1 MKIEN
6 NNNYY
11 NVEDEIN
18 FEKLKNFRKFN
29 SNVKSITQSNDRN
42 IRYANSDKN
51 YFNNI
56 IKTDENLSLSKK
68 IDTEK
73 EVKYYNSSDFQKFD
87 QFNNFLNY
95 EDKAEQKLDKNI
107 DTEKEVKYY
116 NSSDFQKFDQFN
128 NFLNYEDKAEQKLD
142 KNIDTE
148 FNYSSNDYGEF
159 NKIIPIKNS
168 AKKIISNKN
177 SNVKI
182 IDYSKLN
189 DDKKKLKNKLQIEKI
204 KIVYFD

>member
-56 IKTDENLSLSKK
+56 IKTDENIVMKSIAKYREEFNNLS
-68 IDTEK
+68 
-73 EVKYYNSSDFQKFD
+73 FD
-87 QFNNFLNY
+87 QIAFPRSVHGV
-95 EDKAEQKLDKNI
+95 
-107 DTEKEVKYY
+107 EK
-116 NSSDFQKFDQFN
+116 
-128 NFLNYEDKAEQKLD
+128 
-142 KNIDTE
+142 
-148 FNYSSNDYGEF
+148 YSSITSCLYPV
-159 NKIIPIKNS
+159 KMQKSSIPNFI
-168 AKKIISNKN
+168 
-177 SNVKI
+177 
-182 IDYSKLN
+182 
-189 DDKKKLKNKLQIEKI
+189 
-204 KIVYFD
+204 

>member
-107 DTEKEVKYY
+107 D
-116 NSSDFQKFDQFN
+116 N
-128 NFLNYEDKAEQKLD
+128 
-142 KNIDTE
+142 E

-189 DDKKKLKNKLQIEKI
+189 DDKKKLKNKLQIDKI

>member
-51 YFNNI
+51 YFNDI

-68 IDTEK
+68 
-73 EVKYYNSSDFQKFD
+73 
-87 QFNNFLNY
+87 
-95 EDKAEQKLDKNI
+95 I

-177 SNVKI
+177 SYVKI

>member
-29 SNVKSITQSNDRN
+29 SNVKSIAQSNDRN

-56 IKTDENLSLSKK
+56 IKTDENLYLSKK

-87 QFNNFLNY
+87 QFNNFLDFEN
-95 EDKAEQKLDKNI
+95 K
-107 DTEKEVKYY
+107 TEHKIE
-116 NSSDFQKFDQFN
+116 
-128 NFLNYEDKAEQKLD
+128 

-148 FNYSSNDYGEF
+148 FSYSSNYYGEF

-168 AKKIISNKN
+168 
-177 SNVKI
+177 
-182 IDYSKLN
+182 
-189 DDKKKLKNKLQIEKI
+189 
-204 KIVYFD
+204 

>member
-6 NNNYY
+6 KNNYY
-11 NVEDEIN
+11 NDEDEIN
-18 FEKLKNFRKFN
+18 FDKLTNFKKFN
-29 SNVKSITQSNDRN
+29 SNTKSNTQSKDHN
-42 IRYANSDKN
+42 IIYANSDKN
-51 YFNNI
+51 YFNDI
-56 IKTDENLSLSKK
+56 IRTDENLTLSKK
-68 IDTEK
+68 
-73 EVKYYNSSDFQKFD
+73 
-87 QFNNFLNY
+87 
-95 EDKAEQKLDKNI
+95 I

>member
-1 MKIEN
+1 MKTEN
-6 NNNYY
+6 KNNYY
-11 NVEDEIN
+11 NDEDEIN
-18 FEKLKNFRKFN
+18 FDKLNNFRRFN
-29 SNVKSITQSNDRN
+29 SNIKDNAQSKDHN

-56 IKTDENLSLSKK
+56 IKTDENLPLSKK

-95 EDKAEQKLDKNI
+95 K
-107 DTEKEVKYY
+107 
-116 NSSDFQKFDQFN
+116 
-128 NFLNYEDKAEQKLD
+128 DKAEQKLD

-168 AKKIISNKN
+168 GKK
-177 SNVKI
+177 
-182 IDYSKLN
+182 
-189 DDKKKLKNKLQIEKI
+189 
-204 KIVYFD
+204 

>member
-1 MKIEN
+1 MKTEN
-6 NNNYY
+6 KNNYY
-11 NVEDEIN
+11 NDEDEIN
-18 FEKLKNFRKFN
+18 FDKLNNFRRFN
-29 SNVKSITQSNDRN
+29 YNIKDNAQSKNHN

-56 IKTDENLSLSKK
+56 IKTGENLPLSKK

-73 EVKYYNSSDFQKFD
+73 D
-87 QFNNFLNY
+87 
-95 EDKAEQKLDKNI
+95 
-107 DTEKEVKYY
+107 VKYY

>member
-87 QFNNFLNY
+87 QFNNFLDFEN
-95 EDKAEQKLDKNI
+95 K
-107 DTEKEVKYY
+107 TEHKIE
-116 NSSDFQKFDQFN
+116 
-128 NFLNYEDKAEQKLD
+128 

-148 FNYSSNDYGEF
+148 FSYSSNDYGEF

-168 AKKIISNKN
+168 GKKMTSNRNPK
-177 SNVKI
+177 VKF
-182 IDYSKLN
+182 IDYSQLKN
-189 DDKKKLKNKLQIEKI
+189 NEKKLKNKLQIEKI